1 MPEPQSAIM
10 LGTIDF
16 SKVLNELPTVL
27 EPNMMYLVLNDQK
40 VYIWV
45 SNAGGTMAYPLKT
58 LSDSQ
63 TDEVFS
69 AMLNTVTPPAG
80 S

>member
-1 MPEPQSAIM
+1 MPETQTPTI

-27 EPNMMYLVLNDQK
+27 EPNTMYLVLNSQK

-45 SNAGGTMAYPLKT
+45 SNDTGTMAYPLKT
-58 LSDSQ
+58 LTANQ

-69 AMLNTVTPPAG
+69 AMLNTVSTPAG

>member
-27 EPNMMYLVLNDQK
+27 EPNMMYLVLNNQK

-45 SNAGGTMAYPLKT
+45 SNDSGTMAYPLKT
-58 LSDSQ
+58 LSDNQ
-63 TDEVFS
+63 ADEVFS
-69 AMLNTVTPPAG
+69 AMLNTVSPPAG

>member
-1 MPEPQSAIM
+1 MPEPQSSTI

-27 EPNMMYLVLNDQK
+27 VPNMMYLVLNDQK

-45 SNAGGTMAYPLKT
+45 SNDAGTMAYPLKT
-58 LSDSQ
+58 LSDNQ

-69 AMLNTVTPPAG
+69 AMLNTVSTPAG